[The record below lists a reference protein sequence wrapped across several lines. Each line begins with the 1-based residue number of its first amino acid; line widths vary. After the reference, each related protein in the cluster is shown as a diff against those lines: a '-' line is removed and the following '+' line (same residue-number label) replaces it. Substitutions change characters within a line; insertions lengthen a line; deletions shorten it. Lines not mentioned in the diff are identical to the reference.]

1 MAGIGFELKK
11 LFNKKGYLPNI
22 AAYFYSAMV
31 TVGPMII
38 CMSVIVFSN
47 IYLTDIGVIK
57 NSIELLI
64 AIIVYAF
71 VFSIIITGGF
81 VYILSR
87 YISDNI
93 FEGKFGKI
101 LPSFYGSQ
109 IVVLLISGV
118 VGFLFLAFSPLDT
131 GYKILSYLLFVEIS
145 ILWIEM
151 VYISALRNYSK
162 ILKGFFTG
170 ALILIALTLIF
181 TKFTGLD
188 PVKSSL
194 LSIDIGFFYIVLSFA
209 IYIKQFYFH
218 FEPGIFK
225 FLSYFRKYS
234 TLFLIGFFITFGA
247 YIHIIIFWFSK
258 SSLLAGNYFR
268 YCPLYDMPMFY
279 SILTVIPAMV
289 LFVVSVETH
298 FYGKYKAYYSLII
311 NGGTIREIKLAKSEM
326 IEVLLQQITYIM
338 ELQLFISFLSITIGV
353 RMLPFIGFTRAWTDT
368 FSILVLGSFLYII
381 MIIIVLILLYFDD
394 KNGALTVALVFFTSN
409 AAFTLFFLQM
419 GDNFIGAGYFVGSF
433 ITLSVALLRL
443 RYFLKNID
451 YYTYCKQPLYSI
463 AKPVDFRHRG
473 GAASRIAEV
482 KKMGTLDGKNAG
494 TEK

>member
-47 IYLTDIGVIK
+47 IYLTDIGVLK
-57 NSIELLI
+57 SPIELLI
-64 AIIVYAF
+64 ATIVYAF

-81 VYILSR
+81 VYIMSR

-93 FEGKFGKI
+93 FEGKFEKI

-109 IVVLLISGV
+109 IVVLIITSI

-131 GYKILSYLLFVEIS
+131 THKVLAYLLFVEIS

-151 VYISALRNYSK
+151 VYISALRNYTK

-170 ALILIALTLIF
+170 ALILITLTLIL
-181 TKFTGLD
+181 TQFTGLD

-194 LSIDIGFFYIVLSFA
+194 LSIDIGFFFIVLSFA

-218 FEPGIFK
+218 FEPGIFR
-225 FLSYFRKYS
+225 FLGYFRKYS
-234 TLFLIGFFITFGA
+234 TLFLTGFFITFGA
-247 YIHIIIFWFSK
+247 YIHIIIFWFGK

-268 YCPLYDMPMFY
+268 YCPLYDVPMFY

-311 NGGTIREIKLAKSEM
+311 NGGTIREIKIAKVEM
-326 IEVLLQQITYIM
+326 IEVLMQQMTYIM

-381 MIIIVLILLYFDD
+381 MIITVLILLYFDD
-394 KNGALTVALVFFTSN
+394 KNGALVVGLVYFAAN
-409 AAFTLFFLQM
+409 AVFTLFFLQM

-463 AKPVDFRHRG
+463 AKPADFRHKG
-473 GAASRIAEV
+473 GVSARIV
-482 KKMGTLDGKNAG
+482 DIKQMGTIDDRNTGVDK
-494 TEK
+494 